1 MSNQQI
7 AGFPHGMHLNVFVCA
22 EIPRDQLSFREIDTP
37 HTYKGV
43 RNYKYRTVIN
53 RIDIPCAGWII
64 EDICVCESV
73 RLCIPWAQ
81 VSVPTTCPPSL
92 LPSFNP
98 SFCPSFHSPASVI
111 KQRLVWHE
119 SKRGDSGGRYAIQ
132 GPSLSQGRHL
142 QCEDNTFSQVLYMST
157 ILVLCLRIYIF

>member
-1 MSNQQI
+1 MTNQQI
-7 AGFPHGMHLNVFVCA
+7 AGFPHGMHLNVFVCT
-22 EIPRDQLSFREIDTP
+22 EIPRDQLSFRVIHTP

-81 VSVPTTCPPSL
+81 VSVPTTCPLSL

-98 SFCPSFHSPASVI
+98 SFCPPSHSLASVI

-119 SKRGDSGGRYAIQ
+119 SKRETQTAVM
-132 GPSLSQGRHL
+132 PSKVHLSQKAVICSVKKIHFL
-142 QCEDNTFSQVLYMST
+142 KYFT
-157 ILVLCLRIYIF
+157 